1 MYILILDF
9 SFTNSEPTPRSLKPT
24 RLLPATEMTPRSR
37 LYTRMP
43 GGTESRTPIAAGRRG
58 VFAKESRMSDRYSD
72 DEWLVEDGEGEE
84 EESEDSESE
93 SESECEIVS
102 SSYENM
108 TYARLRLL
116 NLI

>member
-1 MYILILDF
+1 
-9 SFTNSEPTPRSLKPT
+9 
-24 RLLPATEMTPRSR
+24 
-37 LYTRMP
+37 
-43 GGTESRTPIAAGRRG
+43 
-58 VFAKESRMSDRYSD
+58 MSDRYSD